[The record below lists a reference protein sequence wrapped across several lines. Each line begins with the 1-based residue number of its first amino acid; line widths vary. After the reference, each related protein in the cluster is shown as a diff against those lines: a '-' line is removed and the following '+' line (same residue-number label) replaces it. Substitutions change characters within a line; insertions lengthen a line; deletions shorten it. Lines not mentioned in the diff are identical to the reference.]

1 MLEAL
6 AALVVATTSL
16 LGSPGPATI
25 SLAAVGA
32 TSGIRNGL
40 PYLLGILAGLFC
52 VLIASVIG
60 LATVLTR
67 WPSAGMAIQVVG
79 SIYILYVAWKIGSA
93 PVTVANAGQA
103 DRHPGF
109 RDGFILNL
117 LNAKAYAVF
126 FALFTQLRLPFDSAA
141 LAYTSTAAVVFT
153 VGIVVDIAWLLAG
166 GSLQA
171 LFSRPK
177 SARILRVTF
186 ALLVVASVVWMLWSA
201 GLAND

>member
-1 MLEAL
+1 MLEAI
-6 AALVVATTSL
+6 AALIVATISL

-32 TSGIRNGL
+32 TSGVRNGL
-40 PYLLGILAGLFC
+40 PFLFGILAGLLC

-67 WPSAGMAIQVVG
+67 WPGAGMAIQLVG

-93 PVTVANAGQA
+93 PVTTANAGQS
-103 DRHPGF
+103 DQHPGF
-109 RDGFILNL
+109 RDGLILNL

-126 FALFTQLRLPFDSAA
+126 FALFTQLLLPVDSAA
-141 LAYTSTAAVVFT
+141 LAYTSTAAVVFA
-153 VGIVVDIAWLLAG
+153 VGIVVDIVWLFAG
-166 GSLQA
+166 GFLQV

-186 ALLVVASVVWMLWSA
+186 AALIVLSVVWMLWSA
-201 GLAND
+201 GITYD